1 MTKPH
6 ISTQCDLV
14 SRGTPNLR
22 LCSAIVV
29 MLGVPALAI
38 PTQSSKAW
46 SPIFVASA
54 SPMPGR
60 SYPRGVCEW
69 TMLRLPYVTPLLLDL
84 LVISLLDVQ
93 MGRLPFQPPCTR
105 KPEVVWN
112 LSKPLTFGD
121 WCRLASKIVL
131 PLPVKCQRMVC
142 NRDLF
147 TNNDRDTCCFI
158 QPFSASYSY
167 TAVLLYSILYPVLNL
182 YIYRDR

>member
-1 MTKPH
+1 
-6 ISTQCDLV
+6 
-14 SRGTPNLR
+14 
-22 LCSAIVV
+22 
-29 MLGVPALAI
+29 
-38 PTQSSKAW
+38 
-46 SPIFVASA
+46 
-54 SPMPGR
+54 
-60 SYPRGVCEW
+60 
-69 TMLRLPYVTPLLLDL
+69 MLRLPYVTPLL

-121 WCRLASKIVL
+121 WCRLASKMFL

-158 QPFSASYSY
+158 QPFSASHSY
-167 TAVLLYSILYPVLNL
+167 TAVLLYSILYHVFNKYRCGKPMLPQDNYLDFMVGFPHVLNVSRPVPL
-182 YIYRDR
+182 HVFHSYHHLSSESPTGNGSGDPRNG